1 MPLDLDSVHVWRNS
15 DGVHHV
21 AWETTQAATQV
32 VVEPLS
38 VGAKLEYPQAGRT
51 SVKVTGLAAGSR
63 HQFRLDD
70 QQGNQIVVGERRLGF
85 RGAPNFRDFGGY
97 PTREGGRV
105 KWGYLFRAGQL
116 SALTDTDIT
125 LLAALKLDLVCDFRR
140 EDEQLNDP
148 NRLPA
153 YNTPS
158 TISLPIVPGSN
169 ARFFEEAEQ
178 GWSGSEPMFNFMVH
192 INQDFAESQSDTYAR
207 MFRAIL
213 DCEQA
218 RFLVHCAAGKD
229 RTGFAAAIM
238 LLALGVP
245 RDLVMRD
252 YMLTR
257 QFFLPS
263 NELPR
268 IRGKYDMQD
277 LPEEAILPML
287 EVHEVYLDKALD
299 TIDSQYGSIERYLDE
314 AMGLT
319 VGDREELRSRY
330 VEAGSSA

>member
-1 MPLDLDSVHVWRNS
+1 MSLDLDSVHVWRNA
-15 DGVHHV
+15 DGVHYID
-21 AWETTQAATQV
+21 WQTTRAGTEV

-38 VGAKLEYPQAGRT
+38 AGAKVEYPQAEHAP
-51 SVKVTGLAAGSR
+51 VKVTGLAADSR

-85 RGAPNFRDFGGY
+85 QGAPNFRDFGGY
-97 PTREGGRV
+97 PTCEGGRV

-116 SALTDTDIT
+116 SALTETDVT
-125 LLAALKLDLVCDFRR
+125 LLAALELDLVCDFRR

-153 YNTPS
+153 HNTPN
-158 TISLPIVPGSN
+158 TVSLPIVPGSN

-178 GWSGSEPMFNFMVH
+178 GWSGPEPMFNFMVH
-192 INQDFAESQSDTYAR
+192 INRDFAESQSDTYAR

-229 RTGFAAAIM
+229 RTGFAAAII

-245 RDLVMRD
+245 RELVMRD

-257 QFFLPS
+257 QFFLPA
-263 NELPR
+263 NELTR

-277 LPEEAILPML
+277 LEEEAILPML
-287 EVHEVYLDKALD
+287 EVHEVYLDKALN
-299 TIDSQYGSIERYLDE
+299 TVDSQYGSIEQYLGE
-314 AMGLT
+314 AMALT
-319 VGDREELRSRY
+319 TSDREELRRRY
-330 VEAGSSA
+330 VEGVTGA